1 MAKGKKK
8 SVKGSAGMNR
18 NQSAAFL
25 AQYETK
31 PDVHHTGSGLMYRV
45 IAEGEGRRPGPDD
58 VVRLHQRIQL
68 PDTTVVDDTYK
79 KGLAESFAVSE
90 AVEGLQEA
98 LQMMPVGGRYEFVV
112 PPELAWGK
120 KGNGGKVGP
129 NAVMIM
135 DIRLLEIES

>member
-1 MAKGKKK
+1 
-8 SVKGSAGMNR
+8 MNR

-25 AQYETK
+25 TQYEAK

-45 IAEGEGRRPGPDD
+45 IAEGEGARPGPDD
-58 VVRLHQRIQL
+58 IVKLHQRIQL
-68 PDTTVVDDTYK
+68 PDTTLVDDTYK
-79 KGLAESFAVSE
+79 KGLPESFALSE

-98 LQMMPVGGRYEFVV
+98 LQLMPVGGRYEFVI

-135 DIRLLEIES
+135 DIRLLEIE